1 MIIITI
7 FFMTMIMTIFIIIT
21 TIDHQPPDAMEI
33 VERRT
38 VYIYIEEQND
48 EKPFFVLLLNNL
60 APNYDQ
66 YLYLSILSC
75 MLTYNQ

>member
-1 MIIITI
+1 
-7 FFMTMIMTIFIIIT
+7 
-21 TIDHQPPDAMEI
+21 MEI

-75 MLTYNQ
+75 MLTYKHPPNTVSHAEEDLHDIIQ